1 MNDTPDQ
8 DPRPEKLCALCQFML
23 PASMFSPDSRTNDGL
38 SVYCKD
44 CRSET
49 RDSPLN
55 TEAFRPV
62 VLCRKCGE
70 FKARSEFHVKASSP
84 SGLNPWCK
92 ECQNNYMRGY
102 ASTRRRLKRTDPSL
116 EVILN
121 VFELKYGTRDVRK
134 VTLENDLVVL
144 VEQVSKFM
152 PHLTPQAI
160 LRKILKE
167 AMPDNDSST

>member
-1 MNDTPDQ
+1 
-8 DPRPEKLCALCQFML
+8 
-23 PASMFSPDSRTNDGL
+23 
-38 SVYCKD
+38 
-44 CRSET
+44 
-49 RDSPLN
+49 
-55 TEAFRPV
+55 V